1 MGWARCRIVN
11 EYSSSC
17 YRAVVREQITLRL
30 SAAELATLEA
40 AAARLHLDRASLIR
54 AAALGLADLV
64 LSSAPPLVLLAEPEA
79 LLRRTAARLA
89 GGRTREA
96 PEGSR

>member
-1 MGWARCRIVN
+1 
-11 EYSSSC
+11 
-17 YRAVVREQITLRL
+17 VREQITLRL
-30 SAAELATLEA
+30 SAVELATLEE

-64 LSSAPPLVLLAEPEA
+64 LSSTPPLVLLAEPEA

-96 PEGSR
+96 TEGSR